1 MLFLKIKCL
10 ISLLLAHF
18 VQVGIVE
25 GAAMAEEF
33 ATCERFESVSTVAPG
48 LRAHAN
54 RDFLILS
61 LLRTRRAIIDLNLSD
76 TKIELHFTVF
86 MLFDSHGRVG
96 LKIKI
101 AGLPSNY
108 FIPH

>member
-1 MLFLKIKCL
+1 
-10 ISLLLAHF
+10 
-18 VQVGIVE
+18 
-25 GAAMAEEF
+25 MAEEF
-33 ATCERFESVSTVAPG
+33 ATGERFESVSTVAPR

-76 TKIELHFTVF
+76 TKIELHFTAF